1 MQGDKSDNTRKR
13 GLDEVMSDSGPEK
26 RLRKENCVD
35 KMAQG
40 YTSDVQS
47 MNDTPLS
54 ESSGSGSSEPP
65 TTSNKDNNSCVILG
79 AIHELRVYI
88 DDRLEQVE
96 RSMTDKIKALVH
108 EEVQVVRNEYGAKLT
123 AIEQRVKTV
132 EDKPEIMAAQ
142 PQPTQDL
149 ALNLVITKLP
159 YTENENLINKINGLI
174 KDGIKLKDV
183 IIDEAKRK
191 PAKNNTPGVVICK
204 CKMEDKVKSL
214 KAKSALKKSRNYKNV
229 VVFTDRPLSE
239 RIQFNDMKL
248 LVQTFAS
255 DTLELEGSRI
265 FRRQQGHERRGGHY
279 DQLDQHVRGRHE
291 HQHERQHE
299 NQRPMVCQD

>member
-1 MQGDKSDNTRKR
+1 
-13 GLDEVMSDSGPEK
+13 
-26 RLRKENCVD
+26 
-35 KMAQG
+35 MAQG

-96 RSMTDKIKALVH
+96 RSLTDKIKALVH
-108 EEVQVVRNEYGAKLT
+108 EEVQVVRNEFGAKMT
-123 AIEQRVKTV
+123 AIEQRVKTL

-142 PQPTQDL
+142 PQPTQNL
-149 ALNLVITKLP
+149 TLNLVITKLH

-183 IIDEAKRK
+183 MIDEAKRK
-191 PAKNNTPGVVICK
+191 PATNNTPGVVICK
-204 CKMEDKVKSL
+204 CKSMEDKVNIL

-229 VVFTDRPLSE
+229 VVF
-239 RIQFNDMKL
+239 
-248 LVQTFAS
+248 
-255 DTLELEGSRI
+255 
-265 FRRQQGHERRGGHY
+265 
-279 DQLDQHVRGRHE
+279 
-291 HQHERQHE
+291 
-299 NQRPMVCQD
+299 